1 MHENSPSESAL
12 PDRSNGRSEFQTLS
26 AMLAPVIGTVSK
38 IGQNA
43 PMRNLS
49 YLAMLIFT
57 ICGSFWL
64 EIFLKVGVLKRYKRV
79 LRSIVPVATIFLLWD
94 AFAISSG
101 HWKFD
106 PTQIIGVFGPGG
118 IPLEEYLFFLIIP
131 IAAIMTLEAVRRV
144 KGHWPVGD
152 EK

>member
-1 MHENSPSESAL
+1 V
-12 PDRSNGRSEFQTLS
+12 
-26 AMLAPVIGTVSK
+26 APVLGTVSK

-43 PMRNLS
+43 PMRHLG

-64 EIFLKVGVLKRYKRV
+64 EIVLKVQVLKRIKRV
-79 LRSIVPVATIFLLWD
+79 AQSILPVAIVFLLWD
-94 AFAISSG
+94 AFAISKG
-101 HWKFD
+101 HWTFD
-106 PTQIIGVFGPGG
+106 ASQILGIFGPGR

-131 IAAIMTLEAVRRV
+131 IAAIMTLEAVRKV
-144 KGHWPVGD
+144 KSHWIVGD

>member
-1 MHENSPSESAL
+1 MHECAPSESAL
-12 PDRSNGRSEFQTLS
+12 PDRSNGRSEYQTLS
-26 AMLAPVIGTVSK
+26 ATLAPVLGTVAK
-38 IGQNA
+38 VRQNV
-43 PMRNLS
+43 PMRHVS

-57 ICGSFWL
+57 VCGSFWL
-64 EIFLKVGVLKRYKRV
+64 EIFLKVGVLKGFKRT
-79 LRSIVPVATIFLLWD
+79 LKSILPVAAVFLIWD
-94 AFAISSG
+94 AYAVSKG

-106 PTQIIGVFGPGG
+106 SSQIIGIMGPGR

-144 KGHWPVGD
+144 KSHWLVGD